1 MRPTSSAGS
10 AGPAEP
16 GPLQVLPVWGL
27 PEVRAG
33 DDLAAMI
40 AAQADL
46 VDGDVVVVAQKVV
59 SKAEGATVRAKPG
72 EDRGTA
78 RRRLARE
85 QAVRVVVDAPEAL
98 IVETHH
104 GLVCANAGIDASNV
118 PDDALLLLPADPD
131 ATARALR
138 AALRPVADVAVIVAD
153 TFGRPW
159 RVGLTDVAIG
169 VAGLA
174 PLRDERGSADR
185 QGARMVATQAAVA
198 DELAAAADLVR
209 RKADGV
215 PVVVVRGFAYERSD
229 RTGAWLLHRAGEEDL
244 FRRGRGGVADA
255 LGVQAPGPGPVA
267 ADALE
272 RAAAAARR
280 VGGPGVSVVV
290 GDRVLSLTGADLDV
304 GVAAGA
310 AMAALV
316 DLGYAAC
323 VVRGSAA
330 GAGVQVV
337 AGTEPEPADDA
348 GR

>member
-1 MRPTSSAGS
+1 MSATAPAGS
-10 AGPAEP
+10 GGPAP
-16 GPLQVLPVWGL
+16 HGPLQVLPVRGL
-27 PEVRAG
+27 PEVRSG

-40 AAQADL
+40 AQRADL

-59 SKAEGATVRAKPG
+59 SKAEGAMVWAEPG
-72 EDRGTA
+72 EDRGAA

-104 GLVCANAGIDASNV
+104 GLVCANAGLDASNV
-118 PDDALLLLPADPD
+118 PDDALLLLPTDPD

-138 AALRPVADVAVIVAD
+138 AALRPVADVAVIIAD

-185 QGARMVATQAAVA
+185 QGAPLVATQAAVA

-209 RKADGV
+209 RKSDGV

-229 RTGAWLLHRAGEEDL
+229 RAGAWLLHRAGEEDL

-255 LGVQAPGPGPVA
+255 LGADAPGPGPVA
-267 ADALE
+267 PDDLE

-280 VGGPGVSVVV
+280 VGGSGVSVVA
-290 GDRVLSLTGADLDV
+290 GDRVLALRGADLDV

-310 AMAALV
+310 GMAALV
-316 DLGYAAC
+316 DLGYAAS
-323 VVRGSAA
+323 VVRGSVA
-330 GAGVQVV
+330 GAGAEVV
-337 AGTEPEPADDA
+337 AGPVREPADDA